1 MTQNFHSGIRRLVL
15 VVVICAWALIGVAV
29 WIPMLVR
36 SVLTFSAM
44 VVISSLSK
52 NVSLEPASYALE
64 SSITLYD
71 DGFAKIFESMGR
83 HQRYSGSTSS
93 PIGARDLQILVW
105 NGLWVVVFYALV
117 AFIYWKVIG

>member
-1 MTQNFHSGIRRLVL
+1 MAQSIHAWIRRLVL
-15 VVVICAWALIGVAV
+15 VAVICAWALIGLAV
-29 WIPMLVR
+29 WVPMLVR

-64 SSITLYD
+64 SSITLYA

-83 HQRYSGSTSS
+83 HQRYSGSTSNR
-93 PIGARDLQILVW
+93 IGDRDLQILVW
-105 NGLWVVVFYALV
+105 NGLWVVVFYAFI
-117 AFIYWKVIG
+117 AFIYLRVIG